1 MNLLAVAAAFAAA
14 ATGIAQDQAAAPA
27 APSQPPQTQAPAPAP
42 APATAPAPAPAAGN
56 VVQTPGGYMPATAFP
71 NGAPTPGAP
80 VTFVP
85 NPQTPSQA
93 FPPPPPRDHYPRCKP
108 GQFDGCLQSGSGS
121 ERASHARRGGRTR

>member
-27 APSQPPQTQAPAPAP
+27 APSQPPRTQASAPAPAD
-42 APATAPAPAPAAGN
+42 AAAAPAPAAGN

-71 NGAPTPGAP
+71 DGAPTPGAP

-121 ERASHARRGGRTR
+121 DRASHARRGGRTR

>member
-14 ATGIAQDQAAAPA
+14 ATGIAQYQAAAPA
-27 APSQPPQTQAPAPAP
+27 APSQPPRTQASAPAPADAAPVP
-42 APATAPAPAPAAGN
+42 AAAAGN

-121 ERASHARRGGRTR
+121 DRASHARRGGRTR